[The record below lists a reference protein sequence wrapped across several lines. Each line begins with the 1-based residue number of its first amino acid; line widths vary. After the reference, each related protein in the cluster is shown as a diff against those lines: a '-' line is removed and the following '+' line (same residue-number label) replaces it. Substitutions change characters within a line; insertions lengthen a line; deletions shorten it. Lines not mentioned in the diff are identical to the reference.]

1 MLRFQF
7 YQSESGLLRW
17 HSGKESACQCRRHKR
32 LGFNP
37 WVGKIPLEEEMA
49 TYSSILAWEISQTE
63 ELGRLQSM
71 RVAKS
76 WTTLSDFHFF
86 SQDDRPIFCYETPY
100 CVCLSSSELSKD
112 PLACLASDPI

>member
-1 MLRFQF
+1 
-7 YQSESGLLRW
+7 
-17 HSGKESACQCRRHKR
+17 
-32 LGFNP
+32 
-37 WVGKIPLEEEMA
+37 MA

-76 WTTLSDFHFF
+76 WTSLSDFYFF
-86 SQDDRPIFCYETPY
+86 LQDDRPIFCYETPY